1 MANFVKNSEN
11 FTARSGLYRVW
22 VPLHDDGKVP
32 LVAIWIDPT
41 MSAFEPQPQQET
53 IALPDA
59 KEAVMADELEDP
71 TRCLVGASTAIEV
84 VAVRT
89 TGELNS

>member
-11 FTARSGLYRVW
+11 FTALSCLYRVW
-22 VPLHDDGKVP
+22 VPLHDGGKVP

-41 MSAFEPQPQQET
+41 MSAFEPQPQQEV

-59 KEAVMADELEDP
+59 KEAVMADQLEDP

-89 TGELNS
+89 PGELNC

>member
-1 MANFVKNSEN
+1 M
-11 FTARSGLYRVW
+11 
-22 VPLHDDGKVP
+22 PLHDDGKVP
-32 LVAIWIDPT
+32 LVAIWIDPA
-41 MSAFEPQPQQET
+41 SAFEPQPQQEA

>member
-1 MANFVKNSEN
+1 
-11 FTARSGLYRVW
+11 

-41 MSAFEPQPQQET
+41 LSAFEPQPQQEV

-59 KEAVMADELEDP
+59 KEAVMADQLEDP

-89 TGELNS
+89 TGELNC